1 MTGHGEAFHRQDGM
15 SLAVEVRTVNSRY
28 FKISVRSSEG
38 YSQLDP
44 QIEEVVRSRIRRGT
58 IQVNMRIE
66 RLRTADEYRINPAVL
81 GGYRDQ
87 IRALHQQLSLSG
99 EVALESLLLLPGVV
113 EDLSGSGVAAETD
126 WPLIARTLHQAID
139 NLERMRSEEGR
150 AMAED
155 LAANARSIATD
166 LSAIRQRSPQ
176 VVANYRG
183 RLEER
188 VRKVLEEYSL
198 TLDPTDLIREV
209 SLFTERSDI
218 SEEVVRLQSHL
229 DQFALIAALP
239 ESSGR
244 KLEFLIQEM
253 FREANTI
260 GSKGNDV
267 EISQRVIEIKTAIE
281 RMREM
286 IQNVE

>member
-1 MTGHGEAFHRQDGM
+1 MTGHGEARHQQDG
-15 SLAVEVRTVNSRY
+15 LAVAVEVRTINSRY

-38 YSQLDP
+38 YGQFDP
-44 QIEEVVRSRIRRGT
+44 LVEEAVRSRIRRGT
-58 IQVNMRIE
+58 VQVN
-66 RLRTADEYRINPAVL
+66 LRVDRQRSAEEYRINLAVL
-81 GGYRDQ
+81 SGYRDQ
-87 IRALHQQLSLSG
+87 IRALYQQWSSAG
-99 EVALESLLLLPGVV
+99 EIPIESLLLLPGVV
-113 EDLSGSGVAAETD
+113 EDQSEQAVVAETE
-126 WPLIARTLHQAID
+126 WPLVARTLHQAID

-150 AMAED
+150 AMADD
-155 LAANARSIATD
+155 LAANARRIAED
-166 LSAIRQRSPQ
+166 LEAIRLRTPE
-176 VVANYRG
+176 VIAGYRG
-183 RLEER
+183 RLVER
-188 VRKVLEEYSL
+188 VRKALEEYAL
-198 TLDPTDLIREV
+198 TLDPADLIREV
-209 SLFTERSDI
+209 SLFAERSDI
-218 SEEVVRLQSHL
+218 SEEIVRLQSHL
-229 DQFALIAALP
+229 DQFGAIASLP